1 MRLHHR
7 FLLGATVAAS
17 VFLAG
22 CAGAPQRSEALLSV
36 EQSYELAKNDP
47 AVIRFAAEPLERA
60 GKTLEAALAARDKAE
75 ADSLTYVAGN
85 QLATARAIAARRAA
99 DEKISELSKVKDR
112 VQLEAR
118 EAELSTAAS
127 RLEEARRLEAEA
139 RSKEAEARSKEEEA
153 RRKEEAALQQ
163 LADMQAKQTSRGMV
177 LTLGS
182 VLFATGRSELLP
194 GALGSVDRLAA
205 YLEEYEDKTVLI
217 EGHTDSTGSD
227 TTNLVLSQ
235 ARADAV
241 RVALMTRGISPSRIV
256 ATGLA
261 SSQPVATNDTSAGRQ
276 QNRRVEI
283 IIQ

>member
-1 MRLHHR
+1 MRLHYR

-47 AVIRFAAEPLERA
+47 NVIRYAAEPLERA
-60 GKTLEAALAARDKAE
+60 GKSLEAALAARDKAE
-75 ADSLTYVAGN
+75 AESLTYIAGS
-85 QLATARAIAARRAA
+85 QLATARAIAERRAA
-99 DEKISELSKVKDR
+99 DNKISELSKVKDR

-139 RSKEAEARSKEEEA
+139 RSKEAEA

-205 YLEEYEDKTVLI
+205 YLEENEDKTVLI

-241 RVALMTRGISPSRIV
+241 RMALMTRGIAPSRIV

-261 SSQPVATNDTSAGRQ
+261 SSQPVASNDTSAGRQ